1 MFQAFSAIV
10 QIHSCVG
17 NVPYNRRA
25 AKRTPFAPVEPITP
39 EEEEVPPAHITNLQT
54 FCSPTWEEDEGPEE
68 EVAEEDVVEE
78 EEAPEERRPEEEVA
92 PVRPPESGGPK
103 RTSSRR
109 RRPEEEVAPALSRK
123 LPLAPKPATR
133 RAAADDPRF
142 ATTDSPNR
150 EAFRIL
156 QEISKQVSE
165 RFVGSMGKIM
175 KTQNVVGVC

>member
-54 FCSPTWEEDEGPEE
+54 FCSPTWEE
-68 EVAEEDVVEE
+68 
-78 EEAPEERRPEEEVA
+78 
-92 PVRPPESGGPK
+92 
-103 RTSSRR
+103 
-109 RRPEEEVAPALSRK
+109 EVAPALSRK

-133 RAAADDPRF
+133 RAAVDDPRF

-150 EAFRIL
+150 GAFRIL